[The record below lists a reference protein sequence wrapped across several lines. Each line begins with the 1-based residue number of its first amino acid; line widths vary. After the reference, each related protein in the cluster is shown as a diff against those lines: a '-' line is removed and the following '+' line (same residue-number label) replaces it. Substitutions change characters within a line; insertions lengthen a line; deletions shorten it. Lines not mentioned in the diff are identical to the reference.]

1 MLRVSAEEFERD
13 IAKYQDI
20 ARREPVTVTRDG
32 QEETVLVSAEEFR
45 YMRFSYRRALGP
57 DDFTEEDL
65 RAIENTPIPE
75 ALKAFDHE
83 LED

>member
-1 MLRVSAEEFERD
+1 MLKVSAEEFERD

-32 QEETVLVSAEEFR
+32 QEETVLVSAEEYR
-45 YMRFSYRRALGP
+45 YMWFSYRQVLGL
-57 DDFTEEDL
+57 DDFTEGDI
-65 RAIENTPIPE
+65 RAIEASKIPE
-75 ALKAFDHE
+75 EAKAFDHE